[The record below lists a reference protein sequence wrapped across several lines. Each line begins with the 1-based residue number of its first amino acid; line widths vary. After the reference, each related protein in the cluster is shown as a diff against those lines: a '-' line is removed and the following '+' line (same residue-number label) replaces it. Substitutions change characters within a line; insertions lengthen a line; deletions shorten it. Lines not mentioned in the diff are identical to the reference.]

1 MFNKNYIH
9 DIVKQV
15 IKEHV
20 EFSQHVQPD
29 PYTLMIGDKI
39 ERKIWYVYCNLNKNG
54 AMFRSPLIT
63 TFPRENKK
71 EFICQISFTTDK
83 VNVTE
88 DDLTDFIE
96 KFYAELRK
104 QFDYEI
110 LNEPVIYKKEF
121 EREVG
126 NVKCMVPLLRT
137 KFNILVKPN
146 FGLDRDIEILQH
158 TPDAKAEREK
168 RMRRKFEKAEQAL
181 FGNSKQTSSSNL
193 SRKA

>member
-1 MFNKNYIH
+1 MSNRELIKSV
-9 DIVKQV
+9 VKQV

-20 EFSQHVQPD
+20 EFSHRVQPD
-29 PYTLMIGDKI
+29 SYTLMIGNKI

-54 AMFRSPLIT
+54 EMFKSPLIT

-71 EFICQISFTTDK
+71 EFMCQIAFTTDK

-88 DDLTDFIE
+88 EDLTNFIE
-96 KFYAELRK
+96 KFYAELKK

-126 NVKCMVPLLRT
+126 NVKGMVPLLRT

-146 FGLDRDIEILQH
+146 FKPQKEIDILQH
-158 TPDAKAEREK
+158 TPDAKADRERRMREK
-168 RMRRKFEKAEQAL
+168 FKKAEQAL
-181 FGNSKQTSSSNL
+181 FGTKQTSLSNP